1 MYDFFPFIVGI
12 MGSLHCLGMCGPLV
26 LAYSFHLA
34 GSAPERGAGGAGVR
48 SGPWSRA
55 FPHHLAFH
63 AGRLLTYGIL
73 GGLAAGLFR
82 AADLSWFFSDFRATL
97 NLSGGALL
105 VFLGLVLL
113 KVIPLPSFFCDTAAA
128 SSILLGR
135 NIQRLFRSRSLGAR
149 MLLGMATGTL
159 PCCLSWAMIVT
170 AATTRDPVRGFITMV
185 IFGLGTVP
193 SLFAAG
199 LSASVLSHKIR
210 SMGERMAAFLVLIMG
225 MVFILKGVGVLD

>member
-1 MYDFFPFIVGI
+1 MYDFFPLIIGL

-48 SGPWSRA
+48 SGSWGRA
-55 FPHHLAFH
+55 SAHHLAFH
-63 AGRLLTYGIL
+63 VGRLLTYGVL

-82 AADLSWFFSDFRATL
+82 AADLSRFFSGFREAF
-97 NLSGGALL
+97 NFSAGALL
-105 VFLGLVLL
+105 VFLGLLIL
-113 KVIPLPSFFCDTAAA
+113 KVIPLPAFISDTAF
-128 SSILLGR
+128 SSTFPGSILK
-135 NIQRLFRSRSLGAR
+135 RLFRSRSPGSK

-170 AATTRDPVRGFITMV
+170 AATTRDPVRGFFTMV

-193 SLFAAG
+193 SLLIAG

-210 SMGERMAAFLVLIMG
+210 AMGERLAAFLVVIMG
-225 MVFILKGVGVLD
+225 VIFILKGVGILD